1 MIKKQINKEG
11 KWTSKKITKNLIN
24 SKIFLKNILIIR
36 IKRKSKI
43 I

>member
-1 MIKKQINKEG
+1 MIKKQLNKEG
-11 KWTSKKITKNLIN
+11 KWTSKNLIN